1 MLRNNKL
8 LTLMLFL
15 VFCLLLF
22 ALWQFFI
29 KPTVL
34 TWQHASEMHDVLV
47 NYERTVYSVESHPN
61 PALLS
66 EVAQGDTLAYLEK
79 YRCPE
84 CPTVPVVINVNIENL
99 RVLEYSETH
108 AEVSARIEIAAVS
121 ASPSTREIRSECRAT
136 ATEGTHTMV
145 REGGRWK
152 IIGVN
157 GRADTWTLPNE
168 LKQNV
173 CLEAQNIE

>member
-1 MLRNNKL
+1 MTSRNKL
-8 LTLMLFL
+8 FALMLFMG
-15 VFCLLLF
+15 FCLLLF
-22 ALWQFFI
+22 ATWQFFA

-34 TWQHASEMHDVLV
+34 TQRHGSEMYDVLV
-47 NYERTVYSVESHPN
+47 NYERTVYSVESHWN

-99 RVLEYSETH
+99 RVLEYSDTH

-136 ATEGTHTMV
+136 AIEGTHTMV

-152 IIGVN
+152 IVGGN
-157 GRADTWTLPNE
+157 GRADTWTPIDE
-168 LKQNV
+168 LHQKV
-173 CLEAQNIE
+173 CLTIDSKN